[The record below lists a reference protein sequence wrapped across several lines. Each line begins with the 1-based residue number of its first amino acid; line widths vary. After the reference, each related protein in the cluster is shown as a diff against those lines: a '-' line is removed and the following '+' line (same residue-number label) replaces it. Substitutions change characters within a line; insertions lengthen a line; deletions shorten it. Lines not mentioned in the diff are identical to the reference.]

1 MPAIVDN
8 PIREL
13 AGVDPRALPDA
24 VLCSTTPVVLR
35 GLVDA
40 WPLVRAPR
48 ASAEEAA
55 AYLQRFDHATMP
67 ANAMVAPPGVDGRI
81 FYDESVRGFNFRR
94 ERVPLADALKTLL
107 KYQHD
112 DTPPTLYIGSTT
124 IDTHLPGLRAA
135 TALDRGHRDPLATVS
150 IGNTPRIP
158 AHQDLPDTPPRLRSA
173 PPRATP

>member
-40 WPLVRAPR
+40 WPLVRAAR

-55 AYLQRFDHATMP
+55 AYLQRLHHGTMS
-67 ANAMVAPPGVDGRI
+67 ANAMVEPPGVAGRI
-81 FYDESVRGFNFRR
+81 FYDVSVRGFNFHR
-94 ERVPLADALKTLL
+94 ERVPLAVALKTLL
-107 KYQHD
+107 KYNHD
-112 DTPPTLYIGSTT
+112 DSPPPIYIGSTT
-124 IDTHLPGLRAA
+124 IDTYLPGLPAEKHLHLGDH
-135 TALDRGHRDPLATVS
+135 TPLDARW
-150 IGNTPRIP
+150 I
-158 AHQDLPDTPPRLRSA
+158 
-173 PPRATP
+173 

>member
-40 WPLVRAPR
+40 WPLVRAAR

-55 AYLQRFDHATMP
+55 AYLQRFHHGTMP

-81 FYDESVRGFNFRR
+81 FYDESVRGFNRTEERR
-94 ERVPLADALKTLL
+94 VGKECVSTCRSRWSPETSHKIIKQRVL
-107 KYQHD
+107 
-112 DTPPTLYIGSTT
+112 
-124 IDTHLPGLRAA
+124 
-135 TALDRGHRDPLATVS
+135 
-150 IGNTPRIP
+150 
-158 AHQDLPDTPPRLRSA
+158 
-173 PPRATP
+173 

>member
-13 AGVDPRALPDA
+13 AGVDPRALPDD
-24 VLCSTTPVVLR
+24 VLRSTTPVVLR

-40 WPLVRAPR
+40 WPLVRAAR

-55 AYLQRFDHATMP
+55 AYLQRFDHGAMP
-67 ANAMVAPPGVDGRI
+67 ANAMVAPPEVDGRI

-94 ERVPLADALKTLL
+94 ERVPLPVALKTLL

-112 DTPPTLYIGSTT
+112 DRQPTIYIGSTP
-124 IDTHLPGLRAA
+124 IDTYLPGLRAENDLD
-135 TALDRGHRDPLATVS
+135 LDRKST
-150 IGNTPRIP
+150 
-158 AHQDLPDTPPRLRSA
+158 RLNSSH
-173 PPRATP
+173 